1 MSMTTSP
8 LDPPIGAELLEQLG
22 FLHVPGGRAGRA
34 AAYLFVCL
42 RKRPTLAHYDPEAV
56 RFWVTSDGRGIA
68 EELSRNTPMPVHTD
82 FSWGTFRL
90 VDRLGVSNHYVS
102 FGGDLSADRVAGS
115 VVGVFRS
122 PAPLL
127 LRGGHSQGWDL
138 GAESIA
144 AFFARLRAACG
155 AVPGLEPAVAEA
167 SPLTLYAAFLA
178 DAMARYRSTE
188 ILRTLDSPLW
198 RWLDSEGRQMRQE
211 QPADWDAGARLA
223 VRAGLGQPA
232 G

>member
-1 MSMTTSP
+1 MSTTTSP

-22 FLHVPGGRAGRA
+22 FLHVPGGPAGRA

-56 RFWVTSDGRGIA
+56 HFWVTSDGRGIA
-68 EELSRNTPMPVHTD
+68 DELSRNTPMPVRTE
-82 FSWGTFRL
+82 FSWGTIRL
-90 VDRLGVSNHYVS
+90 VDRLRVSNEYVS
-102 FGGDLSADRVAGS
+102 FGGDLTADRVDGS
-115 VVGVFRS
+115 VVGVFHS

-144 AFFARLRAACG
+144 ACFGRLRAACG
-155 AVPGLEPAVAEA
+155 AVPGLEQALAQA
-167 SPLTLYAAFLA
+167 SPLARYAAFLA
-178 DAMARYRSTE
+178 DATARYRSSE
-188 ILRTLDSPLW
+188 MLRTLDSPLW
-198 RWLDSEGRQMRQE
+198 RWLDSEGRHMRRE
-211 QPADWDAGARLA
+211 QAADWDAGAGLA
-223 VRAGLGQPA
+223 AHAGLGQSA